1 MQIRTS
7 YVMNKLPRISSM
19 NTAWPPGLGDI
30 PYTLPLFVPE
40 KWEQAERVW
49 VEQSHTLYWKIKI
62 LLIMGTCILNG
73 GY

>member
-1 MQIRTS
+1 
-7 YVMNKLPRISSM
+7 M